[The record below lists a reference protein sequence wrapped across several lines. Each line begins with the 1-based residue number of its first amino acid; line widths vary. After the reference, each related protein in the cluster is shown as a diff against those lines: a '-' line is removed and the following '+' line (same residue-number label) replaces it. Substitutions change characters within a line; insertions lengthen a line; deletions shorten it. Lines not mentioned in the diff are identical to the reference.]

1 MREWCAFPL
10 GVYSSSAAWRTCCAT
25 SPHVVCR
32 VGRTTKRC
40 HRCRQVTELHKRLA
54 AARCNKCVANDAPC
68 ASCERKPL
76 VRAIDANAFV
86 RHPTLRRD
94 LPGGS
99 SEQRKVSGISQCHRC
114 HTTFSRDVNACC
126 NIMAV
131 GIAAAI
137 RTCDIMECRP
147 AYLDSPRCRQYEPD
161 VDMRGEGAKP
171 ETAVSA
177 TGKRRPGAPAA
188 TTSQTRRRRRNGARS
203 GAAVAA
209 DAEGSGD
216 EATLTTPAGVDPPST
231 PAAGTTHH
239 AVAGIATRVAARRRA
254 RGKRSR
260 GEEGSQATGR
270 APKRQRRRCKE
281 GNGAT

>member
-1 MREWCAFPL
+1 M
-10 GVYSSSAAWRTCCAT
+10 
-25 SPHVVCR
+25 
-32 VGRTTKRC
+32 
-40 HRCRQVTELHKRLA
+40 
-54 AARCNKCVANDAPC
+54 ANDAPC
-68 ASCERKPL
+68 ESCERKPL

-86 RHPTLRRD
+86 RHPTLQRH
-94 LPGGS
+94 LPGPS
-99 SEQRKVSGISQCHRC
+99 RRSEQRKVSGISQCHRC
-114 HTTFSRDVNACC
+114 HATFSRDVNACC

-137 RTCDIMECRP
+137 RTCDITQCRP

-161 VDMRGEGAKP
+161 ADMRGEGAKP

-177 TGKRRPGAPAA
+177 TGKRRKRRPGAPAA
-188 TTSQTRRRRRNGARS
+188 RTSQTRRRRRNMARS

-209 DAEGSGD
+209 DAGAAQSDGSGD
-216 EATLTTPAGVDPPST
+216 EATLTTPAGVDPSST

-239 AVAGIATRVAARRRA
+239 AIAGIATPVAARRRA

>member
-1 MREWCAFPL
+1 M
-10 GVYSSSAAWRTCCAT
+10 
-25 SPHVVCR
+25 
-32 VGRTTKRC
+32 
-40 HRCRQVTELHKRLA
+40 
-54 AARCNKCVANDAPC
+54 ANDAPC

-137 RTCDIMECRP
+137 RTCDIAKCRP

-161 VDMRGEGAKP
+161 ADMREGRKRR
-171 ETAVSA
+171 
-177 TGKRRPGAPAA
+177 KRRPGAPAA
-188 TTSQTRRRRRNGARS
+188 RTSQTRRRRRNGARS

-216 EATLTTPAGVDPPST
+216 EATLTTPAGVDPPSMCT
-231 PAAGTTHH
+231 PAAGTTHD
-239 AVAGIATRVAARRRA
+239 AVAGTAARGA
-254 RGKRSR
+254 AHDSAPGKRSR
-260 GEEGSQATGR
+260 GEEGSQAAGR
-270 APKRQRRRCKE
+270 KTKRQRRRRKA